1 MNEETLH
8 LLAEKARP
16 YLKDLPPTDLL
27 GLHPEEVWEGVDGRV
42 QGFVRSFSPEDYRVA
57 VRPGLPPDEAERVAL
72 HELIHLAAPHLPE
85 PWVRVLEAL
94 LVHALKRG
102 LPPRDLVSLADL
114 SMEEA
119 LERVAPPPE
128 TPPEGFYDYGEDARY
143 YPLYAAMGV
152 LPDPELVAKPLYF
165 LQQVA
170 GGLPHTAWVLE
181 RLWPEPPLTKREA
194 ARRIRR
200 RIAEAS
206 EEEVAAMARFLGLDL
221 LEGSGWTEGFAL
233 PGYPPLKGRQG
244 HLAANLVDAVYVES
258 PPGEGYRPVG
268 AGSPESVLAGL
279 LVLGKPVPHV
289 GNGFSS

>member
-1 MNEETLH
+1 MDEKTLRA
-8 LLAEKARP
+8 LAEKARP

-27 GLHPEEVWEGVDGRV
+27 ELHPEEVWEGVDGRV
-42 QGFVRSFSPEDYRVA
+42 QGFVRSFSAGDYRVA
-57 VRPGLPPDEAERVAL
+57 VRPGLPPDEAGRVAL
-72 HELIHLAAPHLPE
+72 HELIHLAAPGLPE
-85 PWVRVLEAL
+85 PWVRVLEAV
-94 LVHALKRG
+94 LVHALGAG

-119 LERVAPPPE
+119 LERVAPPSE

-200 RIAEAS
+200 RVAEAS
-206 EEEVAAMARFLGLDL
+206 EEEVAAMARFLGLGL
-221 LEGSGWTEGFAL
+221 LEGSGWEEGLAL
-233 PGYPPLKGRQG
+233 PGFPPLKGRRAHVAG
-244 HLAANLVDAVYVES
+244 NLIEAVWVDS
-258 PPGEGYRPVG
+258 PPGEGYRPVE
-268 AGSPESVLAGL
+268 AGTIESVLAGL
-279 LVLGKPVPHV
+279 LVLGRPVPRV
-289 GNGFSS
+289 E

>member
-1 MNEETLH
+1 MDEKTLRA
-8 LLAEKARP
+8 LAEKARP

-27 GLHPEEVWEGVDGRV
+27 ELHPEEVWEGVDGRV
-42 QGFVRSFSPEDYRVA
+42 QGFVRSFSAGDYRVA
-57 VRPGLPPDEAERVAL
+57 VRPGLPPDEAGRVAL
-72 HELIHLAAPHLPE
+72 HELIHLAAPGLPE
-85 PWVRVLEAL
+85 PWVRVLEAV
-94 LVHALKRG
+94 LVHALGAG
-102 LPPRDLVSLADL
+102 LPPRDLVSLADP

-119 LERVAPPPE
+119 LERVAPPSE

-200 RIAEAS
+200 RVAEAS
-206 EEEVAAMARFLGLDL
+206 EEEVAAMARFLGLGL
-221 LEGSGWTEGFAL
+221 LEGSGWEEGLAL
-233 PGYPPLKGRQG
+233 PGFPPLKGRRAHVAG
-244 HLAANLVDAVYVES
+244 NLIEAVWVDS
-258 PPGEGYRPVG
+258 PPGEGYRPVE
-268 AGSPESVLAGL
+268 AGTIESVLAGL
-279 LVLGKPVPHV
+279 LVLGRPVPRV
-289 GNGFSS
+289 E

>member
-1 MNEETLH
+1 MDEKTLRA
-8 LLAEKARP
+8 LANRARP
-16 YLKDLPPTDLL
+16 YLKDLPPADLL
-27 GLHPEEVWEGVDGRV
+27 GLHPEEAWEGVEERV
-42 QGFVRSFSPEDYRVA
+42 QGFVRGFSPEDYRVA

-128 TPPEGFYDYGEDARY
+128 APPEELYDYGEDARY

-194 ARRIRR
+194 VRRIRR

-206 EEEVAAMARFLGLDL
+206 EEEVEAMERLLGLDL
-221 LEGSGWTEGFAL
+221 LEGSGWVEDLAL
-233 PGYPPLKGRQG
+233 PGFPPLKGRRG

-258 PPGEGYRPVG
+258 PPGEGYRPVE

-279 LVLGKPVPHV
+279 LVLGRPVPRV
-289 GNGFSS
+289 E

>member
-1 MNEETLH
+1 MDEKTLRD
-8 LLAEKARP
+8 LAEKARP
-16 YLKDLPPTDLL
+16 YLKDLPPADLL
-27 GLHPEEVWEGVDGRV
+27 GLHPEEVWEGVEERV
-42 QGFVRSFSPEDYRVA
+42 QGFVRNLSPGDYRVA

-72 HELIHLAAPHLPE
+72 HELVHLAAPGLPE
-85 PWVRVLEAL
+85 PWVRVLEAV
-94 LVHALKRG
+94 LVHALRAG

-119 LERVAPPPE
+119 LERVAPPSE

-200 RIAEAS
+200 RVAEAS

-221 LEGSGWTEGFAL
+221 LEGSGWVEGLAL
-233 PGYPPLKGRQG
+233 PGFPPLKGRRG

-258 PPGEGYRPVG
+258 PPGEGYRPVE
-268 AGSPESVLAGL
+268 AGSLESVLAGL

-289 GNGFSS
+289 E